1 MQKHLKAL
9 AELIADSILY
19 ETYAVRLSWKASKFF
34 YEMAEIANASII
46 LWKARLKS
54 NAENIGTEMNL

>member
-1 MQKHLKAL
+1 MQKRLKAL

-34 YEMAEIANASII
+34 YQMAEIANASII
-46 LWKARLKS
+46 L
-54 NAENIGTEMNL
+54 